1 MRAAVIGRNSSLAY
15 AFLLLLAGM
24 LCISSATLAAADKP
38 RGSIGLHVVP
48 TVTGELVV
56 LNVVPGAPAQVAGL
70 HPGDLILQ
78 IDDFVLAGSDFT
90 EVVPRYIWGPVGS
103 SVTIIYLRPGES
115 GRHRLTLKRA
125 EITKDIAP
133 PPGVE
138 LLRPENK

>member
-1 MRAAVIGRNSSLAY
+1 MDRNSP
-15 AFLLLLAGM
+15 LLSALLPLLAGM
-24 LCISSATLAAADKP
+24 LCLCSATLEAAESL

-48 TVTGELVV
+48 TSTGELVV
-56 LNVVPGAPAQVAGL
+56 LNVVPGAPALAAGL
-70 HPGDLILQ
+70 LPGDLIVQ
-78 IDDFVLAGSDFT
+78 IDDFALAGSEFS

-103 SVTIIYLRPGES
+103 SVTILYLRPGET

-138 LLRPENK
+138 LLVPEKK